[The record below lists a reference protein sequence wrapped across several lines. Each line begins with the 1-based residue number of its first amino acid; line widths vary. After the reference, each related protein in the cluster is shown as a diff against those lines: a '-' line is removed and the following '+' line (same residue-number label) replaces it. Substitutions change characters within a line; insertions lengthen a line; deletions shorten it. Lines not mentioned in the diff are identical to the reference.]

1 MSDRQVMSTTRSCTL
16 EHFYSYTIGVVW
28 HGRWSW
34 PQLHAVLPV
43 MPLIGDA
50 SRASLVCGQRPR
62 TLDISNGINR

>member
-1 MSDRQVMSTTRSCTL
+1 MNTTRSCTL
-16 EHFYSYTIGVVW
+16 EHFYSYAIAVVL

-50 SRASLVCGQRPR
+50 SRVSCGQRPS
-62 TLDISNGINR
+62 TLDISNVINR